1 MSNEKK
7 IEDLIYSISS
17 LIKEAEQESKLLL
30 EIENKI
36 ESFDLKKENM
46 LNNKKIGFSDDK
58 KIDDKKIKDS
68 QPAEKS
74 KYHDWRLLSF
84 VKEKHNEELRVNF
97 EQRFY
102 KVFESEINN
111 WMKSNF
117 KDLVQ
122 AELNKFSSRIIAE
135 KLK

>member
-58 KIDDKKIKDS
+58 KIKDP
-68 QPAEKS
+68 QPAVKS

-97 EQRFY
+97 EQRFS

>member
-74 KYHDWRLLSF
+74 KYHDDG
-84 VKEKHNEELRVNF
+84 EN
-97 EQRFY
+97 
-102 KVFESEINN
+102 KVGHST
-111 WMKSNF
+111 
-117 KDLVQ
+117 
-122 AELNKFSSRIIAE
+122 
-135 KLK
+135 

>member
-58 KIDDKKIKDS
+58 KIKDP

-84 VKEKHNEELRVNF
+84 VKEKHNEELMVNF
-97 EQRFY
+97 EQRFS

>member
-58 KIDDKKIKDS
+58 KIKDH

-84 VKEKHNEELRVNF
+84 VKEKNNEELRANF
-97 EQRFY
+97 EQRFN
-102 KVFESEINN
+102 KIFESEINN

>member
-36 ESFDLKKENM
+36 ESFDLRKENM
-46 LNNKKIGFSDDK
+46 LNNKKIVFSDDK
-58 KIDDKKIKDS
+58 KIKNP
-68 QPAEKS
+68 QPVEKS
-74 KYHDWRLLSF
+74 KYHDWRLLNF
-84 VKEKHNEELRVNF
+84 KKEKHNEELRVNF
-97 EQRFY
+97 EQRFN
-102 KVFESEINN
+102 KIFESEINN

>member
-36 ESFDLKKENM
+36 ESFDLRKENM
-46 LNNKKIGFSDDK
+46 LNNKKIVFSDDK
-58 KIDDKKIKDS
+58 KIKNP
-68 QPAEKS
+68 QPVEKS
-74 KYHDWRLLSF
+74 KYHDWRLLNF
-84 VKEKHNEELRVNF
+84 KKEKHNEELRVNF
-97 EQRFY
+97 NQRFN
-102 KVFESEINN
+102 KIFESEINN

>member
-36 ESFDLKKENM
+36 ESFDLKKENI
-46 LNNKKIGFSDDK
+46 LTNKKIAFSDDK
-58 KIDDKKIKDS
+58 EIKNP
-68 QPAEKS
+68 QPTEKS

-84 VKEKHNEELRVNF
+84 IKEKHSEELSVNF
-97 EQRFY
+97 EQRF
-102 KVFESEINN
+102 KKIFKSEINN
-111 WMKSNF
+111 WVQSNF

-122 AELNKFSSRIIAE
+122 AELNKFSSRVIAE

>member
-36 ESFDLKKENM
+36 ESFDLKKENL

-58 KIDDKKIKDS
+58 KIIDP

-84 VKEKHNEELRVNF
+84 VKEKHDEELRVNF
-97 EQRFY
+97 EQRFN
-102 KVFESEINN
+102 KIFESEINN

-122 AELNKFSSRIIAE
+122 AEINKFSSRIIAE

>member
-58 KIDDKKIKDS
+58 RD
-68 QPAEKS
+68 
-74 KYHDWRLLSF
+74 
-84 VKEKHNEELRVNF
+84 
-97 EQRFY
+97 
-102 KVFESEINN
+102 
-111 WMKSNF
+111 
-117 KDLVQ
+117 
-122 AELNKFSSRIIAE
+122 
-135 KLK
+135 

>member
-17 LIKEAEQESKLLL
+17 LINEAEQESKLLL
-30 EIENKI
+30 DIENKI

-58 KIDDKKIKDS
+58 KIKDP
-68 QPAEKS
+68 QPAVKS

-84 VKEKHNEELRVNF
+84 VKEKHDEELRVNF
-97 EQRFY
+97 EQRFN
-102 KVFESEINN
+102 KIFESEINN

-122 AELNKFSSRIIAE
+122 AEINKFSSRIIAE

>member
-58 KIDDKKIKDS
+58 KMNKKIKDP
-68 QPAEKS
+68 QPA
-74 KYHDWRLLSF
+74 
-84 VKEKHNEELRVNF
+84 KEIKI
-97 EQRFY
+97 
-102 KVFESEINN
+102 S
-111 WMKSNF
+111 
-117 KDLVQ
+117 
-122 AELNKFSSRIIAE
+122 
-135 KLK
+135 

>member
-58 KIDDKKIKDS
+58 KIKD
-68 QPAEKS
+68 A
-74 KYHDWRLLSF
+74 D
-84 VKEKHNEELRVNF
+84 F
-97 EQRFY
+97 E
-102 KVFESEINN
+102 VVE
-111 WMKSNF
+111 
-117 KDLVQ
+117 D
-122 AELNKFSSRIIAE
+122 
-135 KLK
+135 